1 MSRSEDVETVM
12 KSFQSMDGK
21 EVTLTKLTSEDEQ
34 KYYNSKRS
42 DTSGGSGGSGGSG
55 ISAPVRK

>member
-1 MSRSEDVETVM
+1 M